1 MMQWHIDKPV
11 LRVRVGTLNNTDR
24 FCKNYLAKN
33 LLKKETKQKL
43 PSGFVTIMFQPRNRK
58 TSNMKVIK
66 DLFFFSAANWQ
77 NPMLHTVSN
86 IEVFLIKQWL
96 GKQKLFRTKI
106 LMPTFFLVPYTKHLF
121 TGRYQNLKSE

>member
-11 LRVRVGTLNNTDR
+11 LRVRVETLNNTDR

-43 PSGFVTIMFQPRNRK
+43 HSGFVTIMFQPRNRK

-66 DLFFFSAANWQ
+66 DLFFFSAAN
-77 NPMLHTVSN
+77 
-86 IEVFLIKQWL
+86 
-96 GKQKLFRTKI
+96 
-106 LMPTFFLVPYTKHLF
+106 
-121 TGRYQNLKSE
+121 